1 MDYLRKYIKN
11 EPLLELT
18 EKLITTFESGLSIG
32 SYLSQYLCNVYLS
45 QIYHEVAEN
54 MYRIRKKRNGVLQRV
69 NLVLHHLLFMDDILV
84 LGTNAKDVHKTMNL
98 IIQKAD
104 EMGLKIKDNWTVFTT
119 IDKRKDDGHFIDIMG
134 VRIYRQ
140 NVTIRTRV
148 FLRVRRV
155 CKRACALIK
164 QSKKIPLWL
173 ARKCVSYKGIL
184 DHTNS
189 YNIKKRYKMDK
200 TMQICKGVI
209 SNESKIRHCARGGFC
224 QTV

>member
-1 MDYLRKYIKN
+1 
-11 EPLLELT
+11 
-18 EKLITTFESGLSIG
+18 
-32 SYLSQYLCNVYLS
+32 
-45 QIYHEVAEN
+45 
-54 MYRIRKKRNGVLQRV
+54 
-69 NLVLHHLLFMDDILV
+69 
-84 LGTNAKDVHKTMNL
+84 MNL